1 MCPQELIDHIL
12 GETDSADLK
21 SCALVARSFRPTS
34 QKLLFSDL
42 TILPPGRDSMS
53 ALQRLADVLLASV
66 HLALYVRTLHLIQP
80 GLYEPCAWMQSEILP
95 KILPVFPNLESLNIR
110 IYNWDPKSL
119 HTNCEEAI
127 YDLIRRSS
135 LSSITLKDARMRR
148 YTQLLSLLQC
158 LPFSL
163 QSASFVTVFADNWYH
178 DDSNNASAELYKLRS
193 LNLDSYAPMLLHW
206 AIRTVDPT
214 CLRYLQTT
222 VDEDTINVVQQ
233 LLDDAVCVETYHLCF
248 RSCFSHTES
257 PNLGNMQGLRTL
269 EVSVELDWDE
279 IEEVEEEDSEGR
291 HNPLNDAMRS
301 LNTAPHV
308 EHLILNLNIWNPD
321 QLFHFMGSYE
331 VRSTSFED
339 FGEDRQ
345 ALRDVVVRIR
355 SRYDG
360 YAALQRGIRYIEGA
374 FHWLHERGM
383 LTVIV
388 VRPQDD

>member
-1 MCPQELIDHIL
+1 MTACYI
-12 GETDSADLK
+12 A
-21 SCALVARSFRPTS
+21 
-34 QKLLFSDL
+34 
-42 TILPPGRDSMS
+42 
-53 ALQRLADVLLASV
+53 
-66 HLALYVRTLHLIQP
+66 
-80 GLYEPCAWMQSEILP
+80 
-95 KILPVFPNLESLNIR
+95 
-110 IYNWDPKSL
+110 
-119 HTNCEEAI
+119 
-127 YDLIRRSS
+127 
-135 LSSITLKDARMRR
+135 
-148 YTQLLSLLQC
+148 
-158 LPFSL
+158 
-163 QSASFVTVFADNWYH
+163 
-178 DDSNNASAELYKLRS
+178 
-193 LNLDSYAPMLLHW
+193 
-206 AIRTVDPT
+206 
-214 CLRYLQTT
+214 
-222 VDEDTINVVQQ
+222 
-233 LLDDAVCVETYHLCF
+233 
-248 RSCFSHTES
+248 HTES

-345 ALRDVVVRIR
+345 ALRDLVVRIR

-374 FHWLHERGM
+374 LHWLHERGM

>member
-1 MCPQELIDHIL
+1 
-12 GETDSADLK
+12 
-21 SCALVARSFRPTS
+21 
-34 QKLLFSDL
+34 
-42 TILPPGRDSMS
+42 MS

-80 GLYEPCAWMQSEILP
+80 GLYKPCAWMQSDILP

-110 IYNWDPKSL
+110 IYNWDPEYL

-135 LSSITLKDARMRR
+135 LSSITLKDARMRTN
-148 YTQLLSLLQC
+148 TQLLSLLQC

-178 DDSNNASAELYKLRS
+178 DDSNNASAELCKLRS
-193 LNLDSYAPMLLHW
+193 LHLDSYAPMLLHW

-214 CLRYLQTT
+214 CLRHLQTT

-248 RSCFSHTES
+248 RSNFSHAES
-257 PNLGNMQGLRTL
+257 PNLENMQGLRTL

-279 IEEVEEEDSEGR
+279 IEEAEEEDGEGR

-355 SRYDG
+355 SRYNG
-360 YAALQRGIRYIEGA
+360 YEALQRGIRHVEGA